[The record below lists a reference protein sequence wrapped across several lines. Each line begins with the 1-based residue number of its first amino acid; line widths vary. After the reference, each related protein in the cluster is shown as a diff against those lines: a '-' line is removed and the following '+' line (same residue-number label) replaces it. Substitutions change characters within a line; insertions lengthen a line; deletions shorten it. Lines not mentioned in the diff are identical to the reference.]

1 MIGMAIMRECIP
13 IDDGDLIYGG
23 DLCWCDLVNLTVH
36 PDWGKYLWDIEVSI
50 SELALAIQLMFEIKQ
65 SRGNSVGDS
74 TTFML
79 AHS

>member
-1 MIGMAIMRECIP
+1 MIGMAIMMESIP

-36 PDWGKYLWDIEVSI
+36 PDSQGDIEVSI
-50 SELALAIQLMFEIKQ
+50 SELALAIHLMFEIKH
-65 SRGNSVGDS
+65 STGNSVEDS
-74 TTFML
+74 NTFML

>member
-1 MIGMAIMRECIP
+1 MIGMAIMMESIP

-36 PDWGKYLWDIEVSI
+36 PDSQGDIEVSI
-50 SELALAIQLMFEIKQ
+50 SELALAIQLMFEFKQ
-65 SRGNSVGDS
+65 STGNSVEDS

>member
-1 MIGMAIMRECIP
+1 MIGMAIMMESIP

-36 PDWGKYLWDIEVSI
+36 PDSQGDIEVSI
-50 SELALAIQLMFEIKQ
+50 SELALAIQLMFEIKH
-65 SRGNSVGDS
+65 STGNSVEES
-74 TTFML
+74 NTFML

>member
-36 PDWGKYLWDIEVSI
+36 PDSQGDIEVSI
-50 SELALAIQLMFEIKQ
+50 SELALAIQLMFEIKH
-65 SRGNSVGDS
+65 STGNSVEDS
-74 TTFML
+74 NTFML